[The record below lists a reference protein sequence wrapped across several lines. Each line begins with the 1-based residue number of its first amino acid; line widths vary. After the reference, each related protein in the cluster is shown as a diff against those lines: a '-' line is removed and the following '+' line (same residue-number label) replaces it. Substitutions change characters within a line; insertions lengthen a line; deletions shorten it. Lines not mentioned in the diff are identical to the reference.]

1 MKRLSSFYVIFHSFI
16 ENKRQKMSAEV
27 NDEKKS
33 NLIDLVYAQPSLWRM
48 NSDVYHK
55 TRPKEKKQLWIKI
68 AAVLGLDSK
77 Y

>member
-1 MKRLSSFYVIFHSFI
+1 
-16 ENKRQKMSAEV
+16 MSAEV